1 MMGAAAFWHWWALGG
16 LLVIVEAFAPGYML
30 LWFGVAAGLVGL
42 LLVIWPGLALS
53 AQLLIYA
60 GLLILCAFGW
70 RWYQRLLPVV
80 TDQPELNR
88 RGAQYVGRRF
98 CLVTPIVNGRGRIEV
113 GDSSWAVAGP
123 ELPAGRIVE
132 VTGVE
137 GAVLQVQPATPQ
149 RGARPPVEEHT
160 SRPPEPAADRL

>member
-1 MMGAAAFWHWWALGG
+1 MGAAAFWHWWAFGG

-42 LLVIWPGLALS
+42 LLVIWPALPLS
-53 AQLLIYA
+53 AQLLVYA
-60 GLLILCAFGW
+60 GLLILGAFGW

-80 TDQPELNR
+80 TDQPDLNR

-98 CLVTPIVNGRGRIEV
+98 RLVTPIVNGRGRVEI
-113 GDSSWAVAGP
+113 GDGSWAVTGP

-137 GAVLQVQPATPQ
+137 GAVLQVQVAAPQ
-149 RGARPPVEEHT
+149 RGARPAVEARP
-160 SRPPEPAADRL
+160 SRPPEPAVDRP

>member
-1 MMGAAAFWHWWALGG
+1 MESAAFWHWWALGG
-16 LLVIVEAFAPGYML
+16 LLVIVEAFAPGYMF

-42 LLVIWPGLALS
+42 FLVIWPALPLS
-53 AQLLIYA
+53 AQLLMYA

-70 RWYQRLLPVV
+70 RWYQRVRPVV

-98 CLVTPIVNGRGRIEV
+98 GLVTPIVNGRGRIEI

-123 ELPAGRIVE
+123 ELPVGRIVE
-132 VTGVE
+132 VTSVE
-137 GAVLQVQPATPQ
+137 GAVLQVRPATPERDPQAPVNQ
-149 RGARPPVEEHT
+149 RGQAT
-160 SRPPEPAADRL
+160 PA